1 MFYII
6 GIGVTTNQITKEAEN
21 IIKNCKEIYIDN
33 YTNIF
38 SEGKIEELENILSKK
53 ITPLQRTELEQS
65 LEYLKEDCCLLVI
78 GNAFSATTHYTL
90 IEEAKKKNIKIKM
103 IPGISV
109 FSYIGISGLF
119 EYKFGKTTS
128 IVYPE
133 KNYFPT
139 SFYKT
144 ICDNLTIG
152 AHTVCLLDIKTD
164 QKRFMSFNEACEIL
178 EKIDEEKKLCDK
190 ECVVLAGLGSNNQK
204 IKTFTFK
211 EYKQIPNPEIYP
223 QTLIISGNLNDFEKG
238 AIDEFRK

>member
-6 GIGVTTNQITKEAEN
+6 GIGLTPKQITQEA
-21 IIKNCKEIYIDN
+21 KNAIDSCNNIYIDN

-38 SEGKIEELENILSKK
+38 SQGKIEELEKIISKK
-53 ITPLQRTELEQS
+53 ITQLQRKELEQS
-65 LEYLKEDCCLLVI
+65 LEYLKDNSCLLVI

-90 IEEAKKKNIKIKM
+90 IEEAKNKNIKIKM
-103 IPGISV
+103 VPGISV

-139 SFYKT
+139 SFYNT
-144 ICDNLTIG
+144 ITDNLDIN

-164 QKRFMSFNEACEIL
+164 QNRFMSFVEACEIL
-178 EKIDEEKKLCDK
+178 EEIDTNKKLSEK
-190 ECVVLAGLGSNNQK
+190 ECVVLAGLGSENQT

-211 EYKQIPNPEIYP
+211 DHKKIKAIDVYP
-223 QTLIISGNLNDFEKG
+223 QTLIICGKLNDFEKG
-238 AIDEFRK
+238 AIDEFR

>member
-6 GIGVTTNQITKEAEN
+6 GIGLTPKQITQEA
-21 IIKNCKEIYIDN
+21 KNAIDSCNNIYIDN

-38 SEGKIEELENILSKK
+38 SQGKIEELEKIISKK
-53 ITPLQRTELEQS
+53 ITQLQRKELEQS
-65 LEYLKEDCCLLVI
+65 LEYLKDDSCLLVI

-90 IEEAKKKNIKIKM
+90 IEEAKNKNIKIKM

-139 SFYKT
+139 SFYNT
-144 ICDNLTIG
+144 ITDNLDIN

-164 QKRFMSFNEACEIL
+164 QNRFMSFVEACEIL
-178 EKIDEEKKLCDK
+178 EKIDTNQKLSEK
-190 ECVVLAGLGSNNQK
+190 ECVVLAGLGSENQT

-211 EYKQIPNPEIYP
+211 DHKKIKAIDTYP
-223 QTLIISGNLNDFEKG
+223 QTLIICGKLNDFEKG
-238 AIDEFRK
+238 AIDEFR